1 MHCNAGVLKCTG
13 APDSQSGVL
22 SILCFTVQY
31 DDFLQEKPI
40 CVIGKW
46 GSLVS
51 QLEPLSRLGFFFLF
65 FPRVERGCLSSRQP
79 RKTARS
85 PVLLLVLAVFFLVW
99 IRGGKQVRIGMPGFL
114 ISNTATDDSPLP
126 RKKIPFEH
134 QIEHEVKAHGQKGE
148 VVPGAQQ
155 DGKSQDGQG
164 QQARRGQSCGHPR
177 RCGGLHPGAQ

>member
-51 QLEPLSRLGFFFLF
+51 QLEPLSKKKDTLKS
-65 FPRVERGCLSSRQP
+65 VS
-79 RKTARS
+79 
-85 PVLLLVLAVFFLVW
+85 FFLVSVGDFNARRKSIPPAPRFW
-99 IRGGKQVRIGMPGFL
+99 ATGPKRLYGAKAPPHPVGPHLLLASILFPGFFSSKFHREFHRCKPL
-114 ISNTATDDSPLP
+114 FQGNWGELPPFSPEIWVG
-126 RKKIPFEH
+126 IP
-134 QIEHEVKAHGQKGE
+134 
-148 VVPGAQQ
+148 
-155 DGKSQDGQG
+155 
-164 QQARRGQSCGHPR
+164 C
-177 RCGGLHPGAQ
+177 